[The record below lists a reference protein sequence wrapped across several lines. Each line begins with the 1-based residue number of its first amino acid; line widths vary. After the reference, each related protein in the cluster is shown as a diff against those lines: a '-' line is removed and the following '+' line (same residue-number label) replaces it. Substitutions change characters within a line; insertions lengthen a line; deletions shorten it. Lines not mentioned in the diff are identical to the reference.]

1 MHVIFSE
8 ATGDVTVYSYGID
21 ENERVTG
28 VLKTLHGMRKDT
40 PFPLTHSCGA
50 ENMPKANL
58 YGR

>member
-28 VLKTLHGMRKDT
+28 V
-40 PFPLTHSCGA
+40 F
-50 ENMPKANL
+50 
-58 YGR
+58 